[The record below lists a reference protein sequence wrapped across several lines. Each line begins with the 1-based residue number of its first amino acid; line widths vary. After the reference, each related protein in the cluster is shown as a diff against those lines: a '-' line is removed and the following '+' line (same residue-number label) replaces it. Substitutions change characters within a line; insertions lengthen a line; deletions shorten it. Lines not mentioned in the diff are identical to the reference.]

1 MDKFYISILISLFL
15 ASCATCSPITGVKAT
30 AVTIPEELKIRSSI
44 VGMYIGLP
52 NKFDLII
59 RRCSSR
65 QYDSS
70 ICGAITVRPNVH
82 VRFGSSQT
90 IVTSVIDGKSDN
102 YEMSSIKYSYQCN
115 TKKGEKPVCDSSTES
130 PTGKPTKVL
139 GDSSELVYGS
149 DNEFREVHARSF
161 EPTLEFVGEKV
172 KCWCAVDAREYRFT
186 LIDEQL
192 LNKPALKAKLPNI
205 WVEGREY
212 ILPEIN
218 FSTTTEEFC
227 YHRELM

>member
-1 MDKFYISILISLFL
+1 MSKLLLSIFVFLFL
-15 ASCATCSPITGVKAT
+15 SGCTTCSPITGVKAT
-30 AVTIPEELKIRSSI
+30 AVTTPKELKVRSSI
-44 VGMYIGLP
+44 VGMYLGLP

-59 RRCSSR
+59 QRCSSR

-70 ICGAITVRPNVH
+70 ICGVITLRPNVH

-90 IVTSVIDGKSDN
+90 IVISVIDGKSDI

-115 TKKGEKPVCDSSTES
+115 TKNGEKPVCDSSTES

-172 KCWCAVDAREYRFT
+172 KCWCAIDAREYQFT

-192 LNKPALKAKLPNI
+192 LNKPAVKAKLPNI
-205 WVEGREY
+205 WVDGREY
-212 ILPEIN
+212 VLPEIN
-218 FSTTTEEFC
+218 FSTATEEFC
-227 YHRELM
+227 NHYELM